1 MRIKRTL
8 LIGLVFLLSGCGL
21 TNPRALLDGKDIT
34 PEQAVLEVR
43 PVDARPVLV
52 ENLEVLGT
60 RTIAGGRKIV
70 IYHAHERP
78 SPFTTR
84 TMLGLGIV
92 EPDGVGW
99 KVIKGSG
106 VGEVGVANV
115 ITEAQMLDYGTG
127 MVFPP
132 NERTEVFAQGFAT
145 VAKVEA
151 TLGNGDVLSDEVTNG
166 GFAIISPVAAE
177 VCEVRALDSN
187 GAVLKTINQIDP
199 AVPVDSQTPNPCPR

>member
-1 MRIKRTL
+1 MWLKRTL
-8 LIGLVFLLSGCGL
+8 VVGLAVLLSGCGL
-21 TNPRALLDGKDIT
+21 TNPRALLDGKNMT

-60 RTIAGGRKIV
+60 RNIAGGRKVV
-70 IYHAHERP
+70 IYRAHERP
-78 SPFTTR
+78 SPFSTR
-84 TMLGLGIV
+84 TMLGIGFV
-92 EPDGVGW
+92 EPDGAEW
-99 KVIKGSG
+99 KVIRGSG

-115 ITEAQMLDYGTG
+115 AAEAQMLDYGTG

-132 NERTEVFAQGFAT
+132 DERTEIFGQAFET

-166 GFAIISPVAAE
+166 GFVIISPVAAE

-187 GAVLKTINQIDP
+187 GAVLKIINQIDP
-199 AVPVDSQTPNPCPR
+199 AVPADPQTLNPCPR